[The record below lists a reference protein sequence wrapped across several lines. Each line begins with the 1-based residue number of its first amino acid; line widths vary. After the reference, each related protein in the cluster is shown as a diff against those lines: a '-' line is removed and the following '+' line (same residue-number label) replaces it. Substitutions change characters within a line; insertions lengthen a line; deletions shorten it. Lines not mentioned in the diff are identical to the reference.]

1 MLVIDATNTPFE
13 ETAYSREEV
22 DRYLKAQPALLKQ
35 PTIILR
41 LNDAGFFPAF
51 SRDRDALIS
60 AIDSHKA
67 PLAGKLNRGAVVEQL
82 SASLSALQQ
91 MALFSRGNQ
100 GSKQVISLIISTM
113 VAHRWILMTGSA

>member
-1 MLVIDATNTPFE
+1 VT
-13 ETAYSREEV
+13 
-22 DRYLKAQPALLKQ
+22 
-35 PTIILR
+35 
-41 LNDAGFFPAF
+41 AF

-67 PLAGKLNRGAVVEQL
+67 SLAGKLNRGAMVEQL

-113 VAHRWILMTGSA
+113 VAHRCILMTG